1 MICPRMTLES
11 TLLRRVRGRYKMNTK
26 LLEGTN
32 FRERLQQEWSKW
44 KQQRKNIPKVWR
56 SDKSMSIRKFDTFHD
71 GRKREDTGRY
81 NEGNLLLYLYLQHPA
96 RTDQAY
102 KEFCQ
107 ITPVEGQNER
117 TAQQAASEYD
127 GRCTGLYNVPG
138 KESITIPSNRATV
151 TARHSNDQRN
161 SGRELESAD
170 DHKWHNK
177 HICGHMR
184 RKYEPIQVNDEFV
197 EHMVNAG

>member
-1 MICPRMTLES
+1 
-11 TLLRRVRGRYKMNTK
+11 
-26 LLEGTN
+26 
-32 FRERLQQEWSKW
+32 
-44 KQQRKNIPKVWR
+44 
-56 SDKSMSIRKFDTFHD
+56 MSIRKFDTFHD

-138 KESITIPSNRATV
+138 KESITIPSN
-151 TARHSNDQRN
+151 
-161 SGRELESAD
+161 
-170 DHKWHNK
+170 K
-177 HICGHMR
+177 
-184 RKYEPIQVNDEFV
+184 
-197 EHMVNAG
+197 